1 MRDVV
6 KSGGGAKKRKNA
18 NNSAYYGIIAFVVIV
33 TFVILSTTVFFRIDT
48 LVITGSSIY
57 SAEEITSAS
66 QIKGGDNLIRT
77 FMGKC
82 GDRIEQQLT
91 YVETA
96 EPKRH
101 FPSTVEIY
109 IEPSVESANIAVGST
124 YYIVSQSGKILDITD
139 VPRGDILT
147 VSGAIPQGG
156 VMVGDKFVCE
166 DEKHT
171 EVLYKLMEVGTTAL
185 DKKITAFDMTDYLN
199 VSCNY
204 DDRITI
210 ELGATSE
217 LDYKMKL
224 ADMIISTKIGPETEG
239 TLKMLSNGASFIDK
253 TGLEQ
258 NEQTYLENIGTL
270 TSADEAETEGDGDND
285 KIVTNSD
292 SSTEVHFE

>member
-6 KSGGGAKKRKNA
+6 KSGADAKKRKNG
-18 NNSAYYGIIAFVVIV
+18 NNSAYFGIIAFIVIV

-66 QIKGGDNLIRT
+66 RINGGDNLIRT

-82 GDRIEQQLT
+82 GDRIEQQLV
-91 YVETA
+91 YVENA
-96 EPKRH
+96 ELKRH

-124 YYIVSQSGKILDITD
+124 YYILSRSGKILDITD
-139 VPRGDILT
+139 APRGDIFT
-147 VSGAIPQGG
+147 VSGAVPQGG
-156 VMVGDKFVCE
+156 VMVGDKFVCG

-171 EVLYKLMEVGTTAL
+171 EVLYKLMEAGNTAL
-185 DKKITAFDMTDYLN
+185 DKKITSFDMTDYLN
-199 VSCNY
+199 VSCIY
-204 DDRITI
+204 DNRITV
-210 ELGATSE
+210 EFGATSE
-217 LDYKMKL
+217 LDYKLKL
-224 ADMIISTKIGPETEG
+224 ADTIIATKIGPETEG

-258 NEQTYLENIGTL
+258 NEQTYLENIGSL
-270 TSADEAETEGDGDND
+270 TSAEEAETEGEGDNNN
-285 KIVTNSD
+285 IVTNSD
-292 SSTEVHFE
+292 GSTEVHFE

>member
-57 SAEEITSAS
+57 SVEEITSAS

-82 GDRIEQQLT
+82 GDRIEQQLV

-109 IEPSVESANIAVGST
+109 IEPSVESANIVVGST
-124 YYIVSQSGKILDITD
+124 YYIVSQSGKILEITD
-139 VPRGDILT
+139 APRGDILT
-147 VSGAIPQGG
+147 VIGAVPLGG
-156 VMVGDKFVCE
+156 VMVGEKFVCE

-171 EVLYKLMEVGTTAL
+171 EVLYKLMEVGNTAL
-185 DKKITAFDMTDYLN
+185 DNKITAFDMTDYLN

-204 DDRITI
+204 DNRITI

-224 ADMIISTKIGPETEG
+224 ADMIISDKIGPETEG

-270 TSADEAETEGDGDND
+270 TSADEAETEGEEDND
-285 KIVTNSD
+285 KIVTNSEG
-292 SSTEVHFE
+292 STEEHFE